1 MLVSEPNFDMADL
14 IDGDDSVVVKDS
26 DAVEVVTPSG
36 LTIEVMGQAEAD
48 FYNQMRDRYGQD
60 NKLKNV
66 SDFLEL
72 DRILL
77 METMSFR
84 WGQWLLSGSKY
95 DGSRINPKEIQTSI
109 SSYSKEIREIK
120 GALGIDKVTRDKDK
134 GSNFAEFMNM
144 LSLRAKEFGVHRDN
158 QIVEAINMLNEFFA
172 AATASRNMNERE
184 QKEFNM
190 RADDVIDL
198 ILSREKDYQKI
209 DEQFKKNQKIWIRDI
224 NG

>member
-1 MLVSEPNFDMADL
+1 MRVSEPNFDMADL

-95 DGSRINPKEIQTSI
+95 DGSRINPKEIQASI

-134 GSNFAEFMNM
+134 GSDRK
-144 LSLRAKEFGVHRDN
+144 SV
-158 QIVEAINMLNEFFA
+158 V
-172 AATASRNMNERE
+172 
-184 QKEFNM
+184 
-190 RADDVIDL
+190 
-198 ILSREKDYQKI
+198 
-209 DEQFKKNQKIWIRDI
+209 
-224 NG
+224 